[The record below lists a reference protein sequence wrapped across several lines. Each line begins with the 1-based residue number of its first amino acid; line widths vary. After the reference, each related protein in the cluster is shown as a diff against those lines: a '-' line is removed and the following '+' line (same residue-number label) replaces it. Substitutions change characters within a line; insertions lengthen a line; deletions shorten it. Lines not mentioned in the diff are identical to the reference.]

1 MRMPISSRSTLAN
14 LQGWLYLIGVLAVAA
29 LVFAS
34 CSGSG
39 STMSNNSTG
48 AIHVSLTNPPS
59 CAFPHGSFDHVY
71 VTIRSV
77 HAHTSSTATDSSS
90 GWQELAPQLN
100 SQPMQIDLFSTA
112 SNTGLLTQLGSNSAL
127 PAGTYQQIRL
137 LLVANDG
144 SGGAT
149 PSTNACGNQGWNCV
163 VLHDS
168 SIHELQLSSQANTG
182 LKIPPGQVLGC
193 PIVLAAG
200 HDLDLNIAF
209 NACPSIIHTAPCAS
223 P

>member
-39 STMSNNSTG
+39 STMSNNTTG
-48 AIHVSLTNPPS
+48 AIHVSLTDPPS

-77 HAHTSSTATDSSS
+77 QAHTSATASDSSS

-100 SQPMQIDLFSTA
+100 SQPMQIDLFA
-112 SNTGLLTQLGSNSAL
+112 AGSNTCLLTMLGLSTPL
-127 PAGTYQQIRL
+127 PAGNYQQIRL
-137 LLVANDG
+137 LLVPS
-144 SGGAT
+144 SG
-149 PSTNACGNQGWNCV
+149 
-163 VLHDS
+163 
-168 SIHELQLSSQANTG
+168 
-182 LKIPPGQVLGC
+182 
-193 PIVLAAG
+193 
-200 HDLDLNIAF
+200 
-209 NACPSIIHTAPCAS
+209 
-223 P
+223 

>member
-39 STMSNNSTG
+39 STMSNDTTG
-48 AIHVSLTNPPS
+48 AIHVSLTDPPS

-77 HAHTSSTATDSSS
+77 QAHTSSTATDSSS
-90 GWQELAPQLN
+90 GWQELALQLN

-112 SNTGLLTQLGSNSAL
+112 SNTCLLTQLGSNPAL
-127 PAGTYQQIRL
+127 PAAPYQQTRFL
-137 LLVANDG
+137 LL
-144 SGGAT
+144 
-149 PSTNACGNQGWNCV
+149 P
-163 VLHDS
+163 
-168 SIHELQLSSQANTG
+168 NTG
-182 LKIPPGQVLGC
+182 TVTTTPPHNSC
-193 PIVLAAG
+193 
-200 HDLDLNIAF
+200 
-209 NACPSIIHTAPCAS
+209 
-223 P
+223 

>member
-14 LQGWLYLIGVLAVAA
+14 LQGWLYLIGLLAVAA

-39 STMSNNSTG
+39 STTSSNTTG
-48 AIHVSLTNPPS
+48 AIHVSLTDPPS
-59 CAFPHGSFDHVY
+59 CAFPNGNFDHVY

-77 HAHTSSTATDSSS
+77 QAHTSATASDSSS

-112 SNTGLLTQLGSNSAL
+112 SNTCLLTQLGSNTAL

-137 LLVANDG
+137 ILVPNDG
-144 SGGAT
+144 SGGAQLVGVHRVMLLPRLELVCCTVSFDT
-149 PSTNACGNQGWNCV
+149 PAQG
-163 VLHDS
+163 
-168 SIHELQLSSQANTG
+168 
-182 LKIPPGQVLGC
+182 
-193 PIVLAAG
+193 AG
-200 HDLDLNIAF
+200 Y
-209 NACPSIIHTAPCAS
+209 SG
-223 P
+223 